1 MSDLNSDLNNNVD
14 HTEIDKFS
22 QIAAHWWDP
31 EGQFKPLHAINP
43 LRLSYIEEHSQ
54 GLFDKKVLDVGCG
67 GGILAEALAG
77 RGARVTGID
86 MADASLEIARLH
98 SLESGVSVDYRCV
111 SAEQLATEQAGQYD
125 VVTCMEMLE
134 HVPDPES
141 IIRSCAQLVK
151 PGGKVFFSTLNRN
164 VKSYLMGIV
173 AAEYLL
179 QWVPKGTHQY
189 QRFIKPSELIRSA
202 DRADL
207 VTRSA
212 TGLHFDPFNQ
222 QFVLSQRNLDVN
234 YILHCEKL

>member
-1 MSDLNSDLNNNVD
+1 MSELNNNVD
-14 HTEIDKFS
+14 QAEIDKFS
-22 QIAAHWWDP
+22 EIAAHWWDP

-43 LRLSYIEEHSQ
+43 LRLAFIEEHSS
-54 GLFDKKVLDVGCG
+54 GLFDKQVLDVGCG
-67 GGILAEALAG
+67 GGILAESMAG

-86 MADASLEIARLH
+86 MAEASLEIARLH
-98 SLESGVSVDYRCV
+98 SLESGISLDYRCV
-111 SAEQLATEQAGQYD
+111 SVEQLANEQPGQYD

-141 IIRSCAQLVK
+141 VIRGCAQLVK
-151 PGGKVFFSTLNRN
+151 PGGQVFFSTLNRN
-164 VKSYLMGIV
+164 LKSYLMGIV
-173 AAEYLL
+173 AAEYVL

-202 DRADL
+202 DQADL
-207 VTRSA
+207 ITRSA

-222 QFVLSQRNLDVN
+222 QFVLSTRNLDVN